1 MYIKS
6 LMKRFAAVAAAA
18 VISLTIFG
26 GVGINEQPLK
36 NSAVI
41 SGSADDGDDYDK
53 QLSDLESKKAELD
66 KKIADAGSDISGQK
80 KKLEAVNEKAKT
92 IEKKITKLNDRTA
105 KLEDEMAQLDS
116 DMRDTQYQLEQAE
129 DDIAVGIDEF
139 KERLRAMYIAGNDSY
154 SEVLINADNFYDVLM
169 RVELVK
175 RVAAHDNEVIDD
187 LLEQKAKIEKYKAE
201 LDEQSAALKEKSA
214 DYASKQADLA
224 KQQKELLDMQKEYG
238 DSIEA
243 LSGDLS
249 AYQSQADQLSAEYNK
264 VSEAAKTTTT
274 TTTAAPEDHK
284 DSKDD
289 SSGKDDSSK
298 GETTKKDPSKPD
310 KTTKDDDS
318 KPDTTKATEEPK
330 KTEPTQTEAPKTTT
344 PKTTTPAPEPEP
356 EPEPDPTPSNRDQ
369 QISTVVNY
377 AKSMVGGRYVWGG
390 SQFGA
395 TDCSGLVMLSY
406 AQIGI
411 SLPHLA
417 SAQAGYGTSVS
428 YSNIQPGDLVF
439 YGGSSYSSI
448 YHVAMYIGDGKIVH
462 AESSATG
469 IVISYYDSVARYNNV
484 TCIKRLI

>member
-1 MYIKS
+1 MANVLGFEVEI
-6 LMKRFAAVAAAA
+6 
-18 VISLTIFG
+18 VI
-26 GVGINEQPLK
+26 
-36 NSAVI
+36 I
-41 SGSADDGDDYDK
+41 SEEKDTFEKG
-53 QLSDLESKKAELD
+53 LE
-66 KKIADAGSDISGQK
+66 
-80 KKLEAVNEKAKT
+80 KL
-92 IEKKITKLNDRTA
+92 
-105 KLEDEMAQLDS
+105 
-116 DMRDTQYQLEQAE
+116 
-129 DDIAVGIDEF
+129 
-139 KERLRAMYIAGNDSY
+139 
-154 SEVLINADNFYDVLM
+154 
-169 RVELVK
+169 
-175 RVAAHDNEVIDD
+175 
-187 LLEQKAKIEKYKAE
+187 

-274 TTTAAPEDHK
+274 TTTAAPEDNK

-298 GETTKKDPSKPD
+298 GETTKKDSSKPD

>member
-1 MYIKS
+1 MFIRS
-6 LMKRFAAVAAAA
+6 LMKRSAAVAAAV
-18 VISLTIFG
+18 VISLSVFG
-26 GVGINEQPLK
+26 GVGL
-36 NSAVI
+36 NSRGNGAASVI
-41 SGSADDGDDYDK
+41 SGSADENNDYEA
-53 QLSDLESKKAELD
+53 QLAELERQKAELD
-66 KKIADAGSDISGQK
+66 EKISAAGNDIKGKQE
-80 KKLEAVNEKAKT
+80 KLDAVNEKAKT
-92 IEKKITKLNDRTA
+92 IQKKITKLNDRSA
-105 KLEDEMAQLDS
+105 KLEDEMCTLD
-116 DMRDTQYQLEQAE
+116 DEMRETRYRLEESEKQIE
-129 DDIAVGIDEF
+129 TGIGEF

-187 LLEQKAKIEKYKAE
+187 LLEQKAKIEKYQAE

-214 DYASKQADLA
+214 EYAAQQLDLA
-224 KQQKELLDMQKEYG
+224 EQQSELLDMQEEYG

-249 AYQSQADQLSAEYNK
+249 QYRQQIDKISEEYGKVSQQAD
-264 VSEAAKTTTT
+264 AATATTTT
-274 TTTAAPEDHK
+274 EKDEDKPSSSKPNNDKPSSTTDDDDEDKPSTTKPQDEPQTTTTEKPTETEKPTTAAPQP
-284 DSKDD
+284 
-289 SSGKDDSSK
+289 
-298 GETTKKDPSKPD
+298 DP
-310 KTTKDDDS
+310 
-318 KPDTTKATEEPK
+318 E
-330 KTEPTQTEAPKTTT
+330 
-344 PKTTTPAPEPEP
+344 PEPEP
-356 EPEPDPTPSNRDQ
+356 EPEPDTNDRDRK
-369 QISTVVNY
+369 INTVVSY

-390 SQFGA
+390 SQFAA

-417 SAQAGYGTSVS
+417 SAQASYGTNVS
-428 YSNIQPGDLVF
+428 YSDIQPGDLVF

-448 YHVAMYIGDGKIVH
+448 YHVSMYIGDGKVVH